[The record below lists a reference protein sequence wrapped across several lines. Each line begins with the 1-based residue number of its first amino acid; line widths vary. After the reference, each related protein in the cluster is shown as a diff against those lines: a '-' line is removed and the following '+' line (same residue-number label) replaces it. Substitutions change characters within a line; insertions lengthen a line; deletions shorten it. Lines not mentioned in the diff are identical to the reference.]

1 MDLLRVD
8 LHIHSCL
15 SPCGDYGMSPANVV
29 AVARERGLDA
39 IGLCDHNSAENV
51 PAFREAGRKAGLIVI
66 GGMEVATREEV
77 HVLAFFDEPEG
88 LMALQEVVYGALDGV
103 NDEEAFGPQIVVDES
118 SEPLGLN
125 ERLLIGATRLS
136 LGETV
141 DTIHEFG
148 GLAIAAHVDRSTFG
162 VIEQMGFI
170 PPDVSFDALEV
181 SWRSSSPGQYAVNG
195 LPVVTFSDAHYLHEI
210 GRVVTAIEANEAS
223 ARELALALTGRRG
236 RRLVA

>member
-1 MDLLRVD
+1 
-8 LHIHSCL
+8 
-15 SPCGDYGMSPANVV
+15 MSPANVI

-51 PAFREAGRKAGLIVI
+51 PAFREAGRRAGVIVI

-77 HVLAFFDEPEG
+77 HVLAFFDEPDG
-88 LMALQEVVYGALDGV
+88 LMALQQVVYGALDGV

-136 LGETV
+136 LRETV

-148 GLAIAAHVDRSTFG
+148 GLAIAAHVDRTAFG

-181 SWRSSSPGQYAVNG
+181 SWRCASAESFAAHG
-195 LPVVTFSDAHYLHEI
+195 LPIVTFSDAHYLHEV
-210 GRVVTAIEANEAS
+210 GRVATVIEAGEAS
-223 ARELALALTGRRG
+223 ARELALALTGRGG
-236 RRLVA
+236 RSLVA